1 MEMQSV
7 VAGWAVILKVA
18 FDITVACLQSEG
30 LLLPW
35 ALMVVHQSRAVIIC
49 ECVKCDSTST
59 YCTRFFPAA
68 RIEMQKLKIIQ
79 FGSQVECDVMSG
91 KILTTQIASKIRQGV
106 IAIWL
111 VLYI

>member
-49 ECVKCDSTST
+49 
-59 YCTRFFPAA
+59 
-68 RIEMQKLKIIQ
+68 
-79 FGSQVECDVMSG
+79 
-91 KILTTQIASKIRQGV
+91 
-106 IAIWL
+106 
-111 VLYI
+111 